1 MNIISILPV
10 EIFIAMRYLKICK
23 TKKIIDLVICFI
35 SVFSISLSIII
46 LIVSISITTGFQN
59 DIKNKILDV
68 EPHIVITRKDKKLFS
83 SYKKLED
90 YIQKNKNVIDVC
102 PFVYKQAVIKSV
114 SKKYDSIMI
123 KSIKYNNKKNIF
135 NILNKNICYDK
146 SFNNKLNNNYI
157 TIGNNLANN
166 ISVKSGDDVFLILHD
181 EFDNI
186 PEVYKLKIFSIFK
199 SGIDDFDSYFVFSD
213 LSFGQKL
220 LHSGNMIYG
229 FDVYVNDISKIIK
242 LSDNLKKELSNKY
255 EVSTWIDKNKNLFAA
270 LKLEKIMIIFVLGSI
285 IFISGFTIIS
295 NLLLLSVQKI
305 KEIGIMSAFGFSRIS
320 IAKIFFYI
328 GIVISIIG
336 IILGIIFGVSISFL
350 LKYFITFKLPI
361 DIYYSDKLPISI
373 VSTDIFFISVGA
385 FVISFVAVLCSV
397 YFVSKLNPLDAIKHS

>member
-1 MNIISILPV
+1 MNIISILPI
-10 EIFIAMRYLKICK
+10 EIFIAIRYLKICK

-59 DIKNKILDV
+59 DIKNKILGV

-83 SYKKLED
+83 SYKKLEN

-102 PFVYKQAVIKSV
+102 PFVHKQAVIKSV

-123 KSIKYNNKKNIF
+123 KSIKYNNKKKIF
-135 NILNKNICYDK
+135 NILNKNIYYNK
-146 SFNNKLNNNYI
+146 NFNKKFNNYI
-157 TIGNNLANN
+157 AIGNNLANN

-186 PEVYKLKIFSIFK
+186 PEVYKLKISSIFK
-199 SGIDDFDSYFVFSD
+199 SGIDNFDSYFVFSD
-213 LSFGQKL
+213 LSFGQML

-229 FDVYVNDISKIIK
+229 FDIYVNDISKIIK
-242 LSDNLKKELSNKY
+242 LSNKLKKELSNKY
-255 EVSTWIDKNKNLFAA
+255 EVNTWIDENKNLFAA
-270 LKLEKIMIIFVLGSI
+270 LKLEKIMIFFILGFI

-305 KEIGIMSAFGFSRIS
+305 KEIGIMSALGFSRIS

-336 IILGIIFGVSISFL
+336 IILGVIFGVSISFV
-350 LKYFITFKLPI
+350 LKYFITFKLPV

-373 VSTDIFFISVGA
+373 VPTDIFFISASA
-385 FVISFVAVLCSV
+385 FVVSFIAVLCSV